1 MESEPNQ
8 SQPGPSEAIKKLK
21 LFWPRGYFLPYQWDW
36 IADQSSLKIIQKCRQ
51 AGITYADSYDSVLK
65 ASPKGARWDVWVSS
79 RDEVQAKLYL
89 EDCKHW
95 ATVLQVVAEDLGEIV
110 FDKANNFSAYVLQFA
125 NGRRIYCLSS

>member
-36 IADQSSLKIIQKCRQ
+36 IADPSSLKIIQKCRQ
-51 AGITYADSYDSVLK
+51 AGITYADAYDSVIK
-65 ASPKGARWDVWVSS
+65 ASFKGARWDVWVSS
-79 RDEVQAKLYL
+79 RDEAQAKLYL

-95 ATVLQVVAEDLGEIV
+95 ASVLQIMAVDLGEIV
-110 FDKANNFSAYVLQFA
+110 FDHANNYFAYVLPFPHS
-125 NGRRIYCLSS
+125 R